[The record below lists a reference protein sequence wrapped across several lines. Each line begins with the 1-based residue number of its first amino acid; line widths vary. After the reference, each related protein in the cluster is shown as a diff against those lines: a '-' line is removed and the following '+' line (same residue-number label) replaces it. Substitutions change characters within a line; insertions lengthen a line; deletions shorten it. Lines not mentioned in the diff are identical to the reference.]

1 MANVYWH
8 LDPLSGST
16 LTLRLYPLTSG
27 TIANAGGDEMAESGD
42 GLFVAN
48 VAEDLDGWHKA
59 YADRNGAPV
68 ATGWV
73 DMTNG
78 QHVVNEA
85 VIDLSAF
92 PPAVVV
98 GRYTD
103 SDADSPTITCKV
115 GELGVV
121 VAVSVTDSNGD
132 AVDLTDWGA
141 KQVVIERANSRTDVQ
156 VVDNGDITISG
167 VGNDTFS
174 FTPSAAV
181 LADKGDFKWSLREVS
196 TGDVIID
203 GRLTVSYS
211 PLEDA

>member
-1 MANVYWH
+1 MPNVSWH
-8 LDPLSGST
+8 LDEFSGST
-16 LTLRLYPLTSG
+16 LTLRLYPLGSG
-27 TIANAGGDEMAESGD
+27 SIANTGGDAMTESGD

-48 VAEDLDGWHKA
+48 VAEDLVGWHKA
-59 YADRNGAPV
+59 YADRSGAPV

-78 QHVVNEA
+78 QQVVNEA

-92 PPAVVV
+92 PPAVVI

-103 SDADSPTITCKV
+103 DDADSPLITCKV
-115 GELGVV
+115 GELGVIK
-121 VAVSVTDSNGD
+121 AVSVTDSNGD
-132 AVDLTDWGA
+132 AVDLTDWGD

-156 VVDNGDITISG
+156 IVENGDITISG

-174 FTPSAAV
+174 FTPSSTV